1 MATTNISNDYTITNY
16 SASLG
21 ESKVRD
27 PGNDTAGAQSKGH
40 IIILASSTSN
50 LDGQTVTIID
60 HNGLQ
65 KVYIF
70 DHDGDGITGT
80 LDGSNQV
87 RVQIT
92 GLDKDGY
99 ATQLKNAIIS
109 ENGHAGS
116 IIVAGPGTALGGA
129 ADGKLHLTQSAS
141 GTSGDQTITSTANT
155 GFLQPTGFAGGSTFI
170 PAYKDAD
177 VIPHKSSIKGIHN
190 LKGQTVTSRY
200 RVFRGEEKS

>member
-40 IIILASSTSN
+40 ITILSSGTGN
-50 LDGQTVTIID
+50 LDGGTVTITD

-70 DHDGDGITGT
+70 DDDGDGITGT
-80 LDGSNQV
+80 LDGSNRV

-92 GLDKDGY
+92 GFDKDGF
-99 ATQLKNAIIS
+99 ATQLKNAITS
-109 ENGHAGS
+109 ENGHDGS
-116 IIVAGPGTALGGA
+116 IIVAGPGTALGGI

-141 GTSGDQTITSTANT
+141 GISGDQTISSTIDS
-155 GFLQPTGFAGGSTFI
+155 GFLQFASFTGGSTGVL
-170 PAYKDAD
+170 AYKDAD
-177 VIPHKSSIKGIHN
+177 VIPHKS
-190 LKGQTVTSRY
+190 
-200 RVFRGEEKS
+200 